1 MGKVVWHALL
11 QFRPEKS
18 RPRESLRRLR
28 AHLEAL
34 RPYAPEVVVLPEAA
48 LTGYFLQ
55 GGVREL
61 ALTQHE
67 LLELLSGLY
76 RELAWE
82 GPLDLVVGF
91 YERDGGAYYNSA
103 AYLELPHRIV
113 HVHRKVFL
121 PTYGVFDEE
130 RYLARGSRIEAFGTR
145 FGRVAIL
152 ICEDFWHS
160 LAAAIAALDGAEVI
174 YVPAASPARGF
185 QGDRPENVERWRTL
199 ARAVA
204 AEHGLFVV
212 LASLVGFEGG
222 KGMSGG
228 SLVAGPEGRILAE
241 APLFEEAALLFR
253 LDRERIPPVRYDS
266 PLLSDL
272 EATLPLLLPDLERVA
287 RKGVKEA
294 R

>member
-1 MGKVVWHALL
+1 MSEVRHAVL

-18 RPRESLRRLR
+18 RLRESLARLR

-34 RPYAPEVVVLPEAA
+34 RPHAPQVVVLPEAA

-61 ALTQHE
+61 ALTRHE
-67 LLELLSGLY
+67 LLELLVGVY
-76 RELAWE
+76 EKVGWE
-82 GPLDLVVGF
+82 GVLDVVVGF
-91 YERDGGAYYNSA
+91 YERDAGAYYNSA
-103 AYLELPHRIV
+103 AYLELPHRVV

-130 RYLARGSRIEAFGTR
+130 RYLARGRRVEAFRTR
-145 FGRVAIL
+145 FGRAALL

-160 LAAAIAALDGAEVI
+160 ITATIAALDGAEVI
-174 YVPAASPARGF
+174 YVPSASPARGY
-185 QGDRPENVERWRTL
+185 QGGYPETVARWRTL
-199 ARAVA
+199 AQAVA
-204 AEHGLFVV
+204 AEHGLYVV
-212 LASLVGFEGG
+212 VASLVGFEGG

-228 SLVAGPEGRILAE
+228 SLVVGPDGRILAE
-241 APLFEEAALLFR
+241 APLFEEAALLFP

-272 EATLPLLLPDLERVA
+272 EAGLPLLLSDLQRVLGRRDA
-287 RKGVKEA
+287 DT
-294 R
+294 

>member
-1 MGKVVWHALL
+1 MGEVRHAVL

-18 RPRESLRRLR
+18 RLGESLARLR

-34 RPYAPEVVVLPEAA
+34 RPHAPQVVVLPEAA

-61 ALTQHE
+61 ALTRHE
-67 LLELLSGLY
+67 LLELLVGVY
-76 RELAWE
+76 EKVGWE
-82 GPLDLVVGF
+82 GVLDVVVGF
-91 YERDGGAYYNSA
+91 YERDEGAYYNSA
-103 AYLELPHRIV
+103 AYLELPHRVV

-130 RYLARGSRIEAFGTR
+130 RYLARGRQVEAFNTR

-160 LAAAIAALDGAEVI
+160 ITAAIAALDGAEAI

-185 QGDRPENVERWRTL
+185 QGERPENVERWRTL

-204 AEHGLFVV
+204 AEHGLYVV
-212 LASLVGFEGG
+212 VASLVGFEGG

-228 SLVAGPEGRILAE
+228 SLVVGPDGRILAE
-241 APLFEEAALLFR
+241 APLFEEAALLFP

-266 PLLSDL
+266 PFLSDL
-272 EATLPLLLPDLERVA
+272 EAALPLLLPDLERVLA
-287 RKGVKEA
+287 KEVP
-294 R
+294 

>member
-1 MGKVVWHALL
+1 MEGVRHAVL

-18 RPRESLRRLR
+18 RLGESLARLR

-34 RPYAPEVVVLPEAA
+34 RPHAPQVVVLPEAA

-61 ALTQHE
+61 ALTRHE
-67 LLELLSGLY
+67 LLELLVGVY
-76 RELAWE
+76 EKVGWE
-82 GPLDLVVGF
+82 GVLDVVVGF
-91 YERDGGAYYNSA
+91 YERDEGAYYNSA
-103 AYLELPHRIV
+103 AYLELPHRVV

-130 RYLARGSRIEAFGTR
+130 RYLARGRRVEAFRTR
-145 FGRVAIL
+145 FGRAALL

-160 LAAAIAALDGAEVI
+160 ITATIAALDGAEVI
-174 YVPAASPARGF
+174 YVPSASPARGF
-185 QGDRPENVERWRTL
+185 QGGYPENVARWRTL
-199 ARAVA
+199 AQAVA
-204 AEHGLFVV
+204 AEHGLYVV
-212 LASLVGFEGG
+212 VASLVGFEGG

-228 SLVAGPEGRILAE
+228 SLVVGPDGRILAE
-241 APLFEEAALLFR
+241 APLFEEAALLFP

-272 EATLPLLLPDLERVA
+272 EAGLPLLLSDLQRVLGRRDA
-287 RKGVKEA
+287 DT
-294 R
+294 

>member
-1 MGKVVWHALL
+1 MSEVRHAVL

-18 RPRESLRRLR
+18 RLRESLARLR

-34 RPYAPEVVVLPEAA
+34 RPHAPQVVVLPEAA

-61 ALTQHE
+61 ALTRHE
-67 LLELLSGLY
+67 LLELLVGVY
-76 RELAWE
+76 EKVGWE
-82 GPLDLVVGF
+82 GVLDVVVGF
-91 YERDGGAYYNSA
+91 YERDEGAYYNSA
-103 AYLELPHRIV
+103 AYLELPHRVV

-130 RYLARGSRIEAFGTR
+130 RYLARGRRVEAFRTR
-145 FGRVAIL
+145 FGRAALL

-160 LAAAIAALDGAEVI
+160 ITATIAALDGAEVI
-174 YVPAASPARGF
+174 YVPSASPARGF
-185 QGDRPENVERWRTL
+185 QGGYPENVARWRTL
-199 ARAVA
+199 AQAVA
-204 AEHGLFVV
+204 AEHGLYVV
-212 LASLVGFEGG
+212 VASLVGFEGR

-228 SLVAGPEGRILAE
+228 SLVVGPDGRILAE
-241 APLFEEAALLFR
+241 APLFEEAALLFP

-272 EATLPLLLPDLERVA
+272 EAGLPLLLSDLQRVLGRRDA
-287 RKGVKEA
+287 DT
-294 R
+294 

>member
-1 MGKVVWHALL
+1 
-11 QFRPEKS
+11 
-18 RPRESLRRLR
+18 
-28 AHLEAL
+28 
-34 RPYAPEVVVLPEAA
+34 VVVLPEAA

-61 ALTQHE
+61 ALTRHE
-67 LLELLSGLY
+67 LLELFS
-76 RELAWE
+76 ELHQALGWE
-82 GPLDLVVGF
+82 GLLDVVVGF

-103 AYLELPHRIV
+103 AYLELPHRVV

-130 RYLARGSRIEAFGTR
+130 RYLARGSRVAAFTTR
-145 FGRVAIL
+145 FGRAAIL

-160 LAAAIAALDGAEVI
+160 ITAAIAALDGAEVI

-185 QGDRPENVERWRTL
+185 QGERPENAERWRNL

-204 AEHGLFVV
+204 AEHGVYVV

-228 SLVAGPEGRILAE
+228 SLAVGPDGRVLAE
-241 APLFEEAALLFR
+241 APLFEEAALLFA
-253 LDRERIPPVRYDS
+253 LDRERIPPVRYDA

-272 EATLPLLLPDLERVA
+272 EASLPLLLPDLERLA
-287 RKGVKEA
+287 KRGLKEVP
-294 R
+294 

>member
-1 MGKVVWHALL
+1 MARHALL
-11 QFRPEKS
+11 QFRPEKA
-18 RPRESLRRLR
+18 RLR
-28 AHLEAL
+28 ENLSRLAEHLKAL
-34 RPYAPEVVVLPEAA
+34 RPHAPEVVVLPEAA

-61 ALTQHE
+61 ALTRFE
-67 LLELLSGLY
+67 LLELLSGVY
-76 RELAWE
+76 QQAGWE
-82 GPLDLVVGF
+82 DLGLLDLVVGF
-91 YERDGGAYYNSA
+91 YERDEGAYYNSA

-130 RYLARGSRIEAFGTR
+130 RYLARGRRVEAFPTR
-145 FGRVAIL
+145 FGRAAIL

-160 LAAAIAALDGAEVI
+160 VTAAIAALDGAEVI
-174 YVPAASPARGF
+174 YVPSASPARGF
-185 QGDRPENVERWRTL
+185 QGERPENVERWRTL

-204 AEHGLFVV
+204 AEHGLYVI
-212 LASLVGFEGG
+212 LASLVGFEAG

-228 SLVAGPEGRILAE
+228 SLVVGPEGRILAE
-241 APLFEEAALLFR
+241 APLFEEAALLFH

-272 EATLPLLLPDLERVA
+272 EAGLPLLLPDLKRVLNGRQHA
-287 RKGVKEA
+287 DS
-294 R
+294 

>member
-1 MGKVVWHALL
+1 MSEVRHAVL

-18 RPRESLRRLR
+18 RLRESLARLR

-34 RPYAPEVVVLPEAA
+34 RPHAPQVVVLPEAA

-61 ALTQHE
+61 ALTRHE
-67 LLELLSGLY
+67 LLELLVGVY
-76 RELAWE
+76 EKVGWE
-82 GPLDLVVGF
+82 GVLDVVVGF
-91 YERDGGAYYNSA
+91 YERDEGAYYNSA
-103 AYLELPHRIV
+103 AYLELPHRVV

-130 RYLARGSRIEAFGTR
+130 RYLARGRRVEAFRTR
-145 FGRVAIL
+145 FGRAALL

-160 LAAAIAALDGAEVI
+160 ITATIAALDGAEVI
-174 YVPAASPARGF
+174 YVPSASPARGF
-185 QGDRPENVERWRTL
+185 QGGYPENVARWRTL
-199 ARAVA
+199 AQAVA
-204 AEHGLFVV
+204 AEHGLYVV
-212 LASLVGFEGG
+212 VASLVGFEGG

-228 SLVAGPEGRILAE
+228 SLVVGPDGRILAE
-241 APLFEEAALLFR
+241 APLFEEAALLFP

-272 EATLPLLLPDLERVA
+272 EAGLPLLLSDLQRVLGRRCA
-287 RKGVKEA
+287 ET
-294 R
+294 

>member
-1 MGKVVWHALL
+1 MVRQAVL
-11 QFRPEKS
+11 QFRPEKA
-18 RPRESLRRLR
+18 RLKESLARLK

-34 RPYAPEVVVLPEAA
+34 RPHAPEVVVLPEAA

-61 ALTQHE
+61 ALTRHE
-67 LLELLSGLY
+67 LLELLVGVY
-76 RELAWE
+76 EEVGWE
-82 GPLDLVVGF
+82 GLLDVVVGF

-103 AYLELPHRIV
+103 AYLELPHRLV

-130 RYLARGSRIEAFGTR
+130 RYLARGRRVEAFNTR
-145 FGRVAIL
+145 FGRAALL

-160 LAAAIAALDGAEVI
+160 ITATLAALDGAEVI

-185 QGDRPENVERWRTL
+185 RGEWPENVLRWRTL
-199 ARAVA
+199 AQAVA
-204 AEHGLFVV
+204 AEHGLYVV
-212 LASLVGFEGG
+212 VASLVGFEGG

-228 SLVAGPEGRILAE
+228 SLVVGPDGRLLAE
-241 APLFEEAALLFR
+241 APLFEEAALLFH

-272 EATLPLLLPDLERVA
+272 EAGLPLLLPDLERVLGRRDA
-287 RKGVKEA
+287 NP
-294 R
+294 

>member
-1 MGKVVWHALL
+1 MSEVRHAVL

-18 RPRESLRRLR
+18 RLRESLARLR

-34 RPYAPEVVVLPEAA
+34 RPHAPQVVVLPEAA

-61 ALTQHE
+61 ALTRHE
-67 LLELLSGLY
+67 LLELLVGVY
-76 RELAWE
+76 EKVGWE
-82 GPLDLVVGF
+82 GVLDVVVGF
-91 YERDGGAYYNSA
+91 YERDEGAYYNSA
-103 AYLELPHRIV
+103 AYLELPHRVV

-130 RYLARGSRIEAFGTR
+130 RYLARGRRVEAFRTR
-145 FGRVAIL
+145 FGRAALL

-160 LAAAIAALDGAEVI
+160 ITATIAALDGAEVI
-174 YVPAASPARGF
+174 YVPSASPARGF
-185 QGDRPENVERWRTL
+185 QGGYPENVARWRTL
-199 ARAVA
+199 AQAVA
-204 AEHGLFVV
+204 AEHGLYVV
-212 LASLVGFEGG
+212 VASLVGFEGG

-228 SLVAGPEGRILAE
+228 SLVVGPDGRILAE
-241 APLFEEAALLFR
+241 APLFEEAALLFP

-272 EATLPLLLPDLERVA
+272 EAGLPLLLSDLHRVLGRRDA
-287 RKGVKEA
+287 A
-294 R
+294 T

>member
-1 MGKVVWHALL
+1 MSEVRHALL

-18 RPRESLRRLR
+18 RLRESLARLR

-34 RPYAPEVVVLPEAA
+34 RPHAPQVVVLPEAA

-61 ALTQHE
+61 ALTRHE
-67 LLELLSGLY
+67 LLELLVGVY
-76 RELAWE
+76 EKVGWE
-82 GPLDLVVGF
+82 GVLDVVVGF
-91 YERDGGAYYNSA
+91 YERDEGAYYNSA
-103 AYLELPHRIV
+103 AYLELPHRVV

-130 RYLARGSRIEAFGTR
+130 RYLARGRRVEAFRTR
-145 FGRVAIL
+145 FGRAALL

-160 LAAAIAALDGAEVI
+160 ITATIAALDGAEVI
-174 YVPAASPARGF
+174 YVPSASPARGF
-185 QGDRPENVERWRTL
+185 QGGYPENVARWRTL
-199 ARAVA
+199 AQAVA
-204 AEHGLFVV
+204 AEHGLYVV
-212 LASLVGFEGG
+212 VASLVGFEGG

-228 SLVAGPEGRILAE
+228 SLVVGPDGRILAE
-241 APLFEEAALLFR
+241 APLFEEAALLFP

-272 EATLPLLLPDLERVA
+272 EAGLPLLLSDLQRVLGRRDA
-287 RKGVKEA
+287 DT
-294 R
+294 

>member
-1 MGKVVWHALL
+1 MEGVRHAVL

-18 RPRESLRRLR
+18 RLGESLARLR

-34 RPYAPEVVVLPEAA
+34 RPHAPQVVVLPEAA

-61 ALTQHE
+61 ALTRHE
-67 LLELLSGLY
+67 LLELLVGVY
-76 RELAWE
+76 EKVGWE
-82 GPLDLVVGF
+82 GVLDVVVGF
-91 YERDGGAYYNSA
+91 YERDEGAYYNSA
-103 AYLELPHRIV
+103 AYLELPHRVV

-130 RYLARGSRIEAFGTR
+130 RYLARGRRVEAFRTR
-145 FGRVAIL
+145 FGRAALL

-160 LAAAIAALDGAEVI
+160 ITATIAALDGAEVI
-174 YVPAASPARGF
+174 YVPSASPARGF
-185 QGDRPENVERWRTL
+185 QGGYPENVARWRTL
-199 ARAVA
+199 AQAVA
-204 AEHGLFVV
+204 AEHGLYVV
-212 LASLVGFEGG
+212 VASLVGFEGG

-228 SLVAGPEGRILAE
+228 SLVVGPEGRILAE
-241 APLFEEAALLFR
+241 APLFEEAALLFH

-272 EATLPLLLPDLERVA
+272 EAGLPLLLPDLERVLGRRDA
-287 RKGVKEA
+287 DS
-294 R
+294 

>member
-1 MGKVVWHALL
+1 MSEVRHAVL

-18 RPRESLRRLR
+18 RLRESLARLR

-34 RPYAPEVVVLPEAA
+34 RPHAPQVVVLPEAA

-61 ALTQHE
+61 ALTRHE
-67 LLELLSGLY
+67 LLELLVGVY
-76 RELAWE
+76 EKVGWE
-82 GPLDLVVGF
+82 GVLDVVVGF
-91 YERDGGAYYNSA
+91 YERDEGAYYNSA
-103 AYLELPHRIV
+103 AYLELPHRVV

-130 RYLARGSRIEAFGTR
+130 RYLARGRRVEAFRTR
-145 FGRVAIL
+145 FGRAALL

-160 LAAAIAALDGAEVI
+160 ITATIAALDGAEVI
-174 YVPAASPARGF
+174 YVPSASPARGF
-185 QGDRPENVERWRTL
+185 QGGYPENVARWRTL
-199 ARAVA
+199 AQAVA
-204 AEHGLFVV
+204 AEHGLYVV
-212 LASLVGFEGG
+212 VASLVGFEGG

-228 SLVAGPEGRILAE
+228 SLVVGPDGRILAE
-241 APLFEEAALLFR
+241 APLFEEAALLFP

-272 EATLPLLLPDLERVA
+272 EAGLPLLLSVLQRVSGRRDA
-287 RKGVKEA
+287 DT
-294 R
+294 

>member
-1 MGKVVWHALL
+1 MGEVRHAVL

-18 RPRESLRRLR
+18 RLGESLARLR

-34 RPYAPEVVVLPEAA
+34 RPHAPQVVVLPEAA

-61 ALTQHE
+61 ALTRHE
-67 LLELLSGLY
+67 LLELLVGVY
-76 RELAWE
+76 EKVGWE
-82 GPLDLVVGF
+82 GVLDVVVGF
-91 YERDGGAYYNSA
+91 YERDEGAYYNSA
-103 AYLELPHRIV
+103 AYLELPHRVV

-130 RYLARGSRIEAFGTR
+130 RYLARGRRVEAFNTR
-145 FGRVAIL
+145 FGRAALL

-160 LAAAIAALDGAEVI
+160 ITATIAALDGAEVI
-174 YVPAASPARGF
+174 YVPSASPARGF
-185 QGDRPENVERWRTL
+185 QGERPENVARWRTL
-199 ARAVA
+199 AQAVA
-204 AEHGLFVV
+204 AEHGLYVV
-212 LASLVGFEGG
+212 VASLVGFEGG

-228 SLVAGPEGRILAE
+228 SLVVGPDGRILAE
-241 APLFEEAALLFR
+241 APLFEEAALLFH

-272 EATLPLLLPDLERVA
+272 EAGLPLLLSDLQRVLGRRDA
-287 RKGVKEA
+287 DT
-294 R
+294 

>member
-1 MGKVVWHALL
+1 MSEVRHAVL

-18 RPRESLRRLR
+18 RLRESLARLR

-34 RPYAPEVVVLPEAA
+34 RPRAPQVVVLPEAA

-61 ALTQHE
+61 ALTRHE
-67 LLELLSGLY
+67 LLELLVGVY
-76 RELAWE
+76 EKVGWE
-82 GPLDLVVGF
+82 GVLDVVVGF
-91 YERDGGAYYNSA
+91 YERDEGAYYNSA
-103 AYLELPHRIV
+103 AYLELPHRVV

-130 RYLARGSRIEAFGTR
+130 RYLARGRRVEAFRTR
-145 FGRVAIL
+145 FGRAALL

-160 LAAAIAALDGAEVI
+160 ITATIAALDGAEVI
-174 YVPAASPARGF
+174 YVPSASPARGF
-185 QGDRPENVERWRTL
+185 QGGYAETVARWRTL
-199 ARAVA
+199 AQAVA
-204 AEHGLFVV
+204 AEHGLYVV
-212 LASLVGFEGG
+212 VASLVGFEGG

-228 SLVAGPEGRILAE
+228 SLVVGPDGRILAE
-241 APLFEEAALLFR
+241 APLFEEAALLFP

-272 EATLPLLLPDLERVA
+272 EAGLPLLLSDLQRVLGRRDA
-287 RKGVKEA
+287 DT
-294 R
+294 

>member
-1 MGKVVWHALL
+1 MEEVRHAVL

-18 RPRESLRRLR
+18 RLGESLARLR

-34 RPYAPEVVVLPEAA
+34 RPHAPQVVVLPEAA

-61 ALTQHE
+61 ALTRHE
-67 LLELLSGLY
+67 LLELLVGVY
-76 RELAWE
+76 EKVGWE
-82 GPLDLVVGF
+82 GVLDVVVGF
-91 YERDGGAYYNSA
+91 YERDEGAYYNSA
-103 AYLELPHRIV
+103 AYLELPHRVV

-130 RYLARGSRIEAFGTR
+130 RYLARGRRVEAFRTR
-145 FGRVAIL
+145 FGRAALL

-160 LAAAIAALDGAEVI
+160 ITATIAALDGAEVI
-174 YVPAASPARGF
+174 YVPSASPARGF
-185 QGDRPENVERWRTL
+185 QGGYPENVARWRTL
-199 ARAVA
+199 AQAVA
-204 AEHGLFVV
+204 AEHGLYVV
-212 LASLVGFEGG
+212 VASLVGFEGG

-228 SLVAGPEGRILAE
+228 SLVVGPDGRILAE
-241 APLFEEAALLFR
+241 APLFEEAALLFP

-272 EATLPLLLPDLERVA
+272 EAGLPLLLSDLQRVLGRRDA
-287 RKGVKEA
+287 DT
-294 R
+294 

>member
-1 MGKVVWHALL
+1 MSEVRHAVL

-18 RPRESLRRLR
+18 RLRESLARLR

-34 RPYAPEVVVLPEAA
+34 RPHAPQVVVLPEAA

-61 ALTQHE
+61 ALTRHE
-67 LLELLSGLY
+67 LLELLVGVY
-76 RELAWE
+76 EKVGWE
-82 GPLDLVVGF
+82 GVLDVVVGF
-91 YERDGGAYYNSA
+91 YERDEGAYYNSA
-103 AYLELPHRIV
+103 AYLELPHRVV

-130 RYLARGSRIEAFGTR
+130 RYLARGRRVEAFRTR
-145 FGRVAIL
+145 FGRAALL

-160 LAAAIAALDGAEVI
+160 ITATIAALDGAEVI
-174 YVPAASPARGF
+174 YVPSASPARGF
-185 QGDRPENVERWRTL
+185 QGGYPENVARWRTL
-199 ARAVA
+199 AQAVA
-204 AEHGLFVV
+204 AEHGLYVGV
-212 LASLVGFEGG
+212 ASLGGFEGG

-228 SLVAGPEGRILAE
+228 SLVVGPDGRILAE
-241 APLFEEAALLFR
+241 APLFEEAALLFP

-272 EATLPLLLPDLERVA
+272 EAGLPLLLSDLQRVLGRRDA
-287 RKGVKEA
+287 DT
-294 R
+294 

>member
-1 MGKVVWHALL
+1 MEGVRHAVL

-18 RPRESLRRLR
+18 RLGESLARLR

-34 RPYAPEVVVLPEAA
+34 RPHAPQVVVLPEAA

-61 ALTQHE
+61 ALTRHE
-67 LLELLSGLY
+67 LLELLVGVY
-76 RELAWE
+76 EKVGWE
-82 GPLDLVVGF
+82 GILDVVVGF
-91 YERDGGAYYNSA
+91 YERDEGAYYNSA
-103 AYLELPHRIV
+103 AYLELPHRVV

-130 RYLARGSRIEAFGTR
+130 RYLARGRRVEAFRTR
-145 FGRVAIL
+145 FGRAALL

-160 LAAAIAALDGAEVI
+160 ITATIAALDGAEVI
-174 YVPAASPARGF
+174 YVPSASPARGF
-185 QGDRPENVERWRTL
+185 QGGYPENVARWRTL
-199 ARAVA
+199 AQAVA
-204 AEHGLFVV
+204 AEHGLYVV
-212 LASLVGFEGG
+212 VASLVGFEGG

-228 SLVAGPEGRILAE
+228 SLVVGPDGRILAE
-241 APLFEEAALLFR
+241 APLFEEAALLFP

-272 EATLPLLLPDLERVA
+272 EAGLPLLLSDLQRVLGRRDA
-287 RKGVKEA
+287 DT
-294 R
+294 

>member
-1 MGKVVWHALL
+1 MIRHAVL
-11 QFRPEKS
+11 QFRPEKA
-18 RPRESLRRLR
+18 RVKENLARLAER
-28 AHLEAL
+28 LEAL
-34 RPYAPEVVVLPEAA
+34 RPRAPEVVVLPEAA

-61 ALTQHE
+61 ALTRHE
-67 LLELLSGLY
+67 LLELLSGVH
-76 RELAWE
+76 RAVGWE
-82 GPLDLVVGF
+82 GLLDVVVGF
-91 YERDGGAYYNSA
+91 YERDEGAYYNSA
-103 AYLELPHRIV
+103 AYLELPHRVV

-130 RYLARGSRIEAFGTR
+130 RYLARGRRVEAFNTR

-160 LAAAIAALDGAEVI
+160 ITAAIAALDGAEAI

-185 QGDRPENVERWRTL
+185 QGERPENVERWRTL

-204 AEHGLFVV
+204 AEHGVYVV
-212 LASLVGFEGG
+212 LSSLVGFEGG

-228 SLVAGPEGRILAE
+228 SLAVGPEGRILAE
-241 APLFEEAALLFR
+241 APLFEEAALLFD
-253 LDRERIPPVRYDS
+253 LDPGRIPPVRYDS

-272 EATLPLLLPDLERVA
+272 EAALPLLLPDLERVLG
-287 RKGVKEA
+287 KGGG
-294 R
+294 